1 MYSLFAGQKRI
12 AGFVCAANS
21 RVKDAFRP
29 KTKRCYQLLFRNFIG
44 FCVCSKIRVNCISL
58 AVIMAFLE
66 FLAWN
71 KVSVHM
77 IANHVSAIKANLVV
91 YGLEYEFMDHPRIRY
106 FLKSMKMSRPL
117 SVTHRPI
124 MSIQTLHSFIAAC
137 SFIPYGKI
145 FAAVFLIAY
154 FGFLRISNMAP
165 HSYGDFDPSR
175 HLTPADVKISKHFM
189 YVSIKW
195 SKTNKF
201 RNRVETITL
210 PRLKSSILCPVR
222 ALKQA
227 MMLCNPAP
235 HDPLFQMFSAG
246 KWSVLID
253 SRIRKVLAKLNV
265 KLGFPP
271 NEYTFHTFRRS
282 GATLACNSNASLQ
295 SIKQHGSWSSDC
307 VWTYIQ
313 KNKSSGKEIAQTF
326 ARII

>member
-1 MYSLFAGQKRI
+1 M
-12 AGFVCAANS
+12 
-21 RVKDAFRP
+21 
-29 KTKRCYQLLFRNFIG
+29 
-44 FCVCSKIRVNCISL
+44 
-58 AVIMAFLE
+58 
-66 FLAWN
+66 
-71 KVSVHM
+71 
-77 IANHVSAIKANLVV
+77 SAIKANLVI
-91 YGLEYEFMDHPRIRY
+91 YGLEYELIDHPRIRY

-154 FGFLRISNMAP
+154 FVFLRISNMAP
-165 HSYGDFDPSR
+165 HSYGGFDPSR

-195 SKTNKF
+195 SKTNQF

-210 PRLKSSILCPVR
+210 PRLKSSIICPVR

-227 MMLCNPAP
+227 MILYNPAP

-282 GATLACNSNASLQ
+282 GATLAYNSNACNPSSNTVLGLQTVSGLIFRKTSPRVKKLLRLSLGLYKCFPT
-295 SIKQHGSWSSDC
+295 ST
-307 VWTYIQ
+307 VPLRVLYIYTCE
-313 KNKSSGKEIAQTF
+313 G
-326 ARII
+326 IIYIYFISYLFRADVLQ